1 VRLRTAAVNPARMV
15 AKPHHMIHRQ
25 AKAMPQGEHQ
35 MGRTTLALA
44 TAAIALLVNAGVATA
59 ATELRFTCYEDGNEC
74 QVMSELLKR
83 FEADNQGIT
92 VAVDVV
98 PYKAILESLP
108 VQLAAGEGPDLARV
122 TDLGGLHQYYLDI
135 GPYVDRA
142 YWEENFGTTLPWYR
156 SGPDD
161 DGIYGVMTQLT
172 ITGPYINKTLFDQAG
187 VEVPGEGATWDE
199 WTEAARQV
207 AEATETPFPMAL
219 DRSGHRLAGPAISMG
234 ARFFD
239 ADGKLNVV
247 DEGFREAVT
256 RFVEWH
262 QDGTMATDV
271 WGGKG
276 GAAYQ
281 DAAQEFINAQLVYYF
296 SGSWQVGQFEE
307 GIADAFDWQVVP
319 PPCGDAGCTGMPG
332 GAGLVG
338 FKDTEHPEEVAKV
351 IDFFASEPV
360 QAELIART
368 KNVPA
373 HKGLVEKGL
382 EYPDVSPQATA
393 ALKAWGQQV
402 ADISP
407 IAYQLQGYP
416 NNRAVFN
423 IVVNRVTQAIVGE
436 ISTEEALERID
447 ADIAET
453 VKQ

>member
-1 VRLRTAAVNPARMV
+1 MGWTRLP
-15 AKPHHMIHRQ
+15 
-25 AKAMPQGEHQ
+25 
-35 MGRTTLALA
+35 LA
-44 TAAIALLVNAGVATA
+44 TAATALLVHAGSA
-59 ATELRFTCYEDGNEC
+59 AAAELRFTCYEDGNEC
-74 QVMSELLKR
+74 QVMSELLER

-108 VQLAAGEGPDLARV
+108 VQLAAGEGPDLGRV
-122 TDLGGLHQYYLDI
+122 TDLGGLSQYFLDI
-135 GPYVDRA
+135 APYVDRA
-142 YWEENFGTTLPWYR
+142 YWEENFGDTLPWYR

-161 DGIYGVMTQLT
+161 DGIYGMMTQLT

-187 VEVPGEGATWDE
+187 VEVPGDGATWDE
-199 WTEAARQV
+199 WTEAAREV
-207 AEATETPFPMAL
+207 AEATQTPFPMAL
-219 DRSGHRLAGPAISMG
+219 DRSGHRLAGPATSMG
-234 ARFFD
+234 AKFFD
-239 ADGKLNVV
+239 ANGELNVV

-307 GIADAFDWQVVP
+307 AIADAFDWQVVP

-332 GAGLVG
+332 GAGLVS

-351 IDFFASEPV
+351 IDFFASEPIH
-360 QAELIART
+360 AELVART

-373 HKGLVEKGL
+373 HKGLIAKGL
-382 EYPDVSPQATA
+382 EYPTPRRRPRQHSKPGASRSATSRRSA
-393 ALKAWGQQV
+393 
-402 ADISP
+402 ISSR
-407 IAYQLQGYP
+407 ATP

-423 IVVNRVTQAIVGE
+423 IIVNRVTQAIVGE